1 MLAEIFLMAIIILI
15 IKDNTNKVV
24 FISSKQGLSNKIKN
38 FYLDQ
43 YINKL
48 IDRIEYKNIETKL
61 KMEQIRVMSIKYISD
76 RLGEKG

>member
-1 MLAEIFLMAIIILI
+1 MAIIILI

>member
-1 MLAEIFLMAIIILI
+1 MAIIILI

-48 IDRIEYKNIETKL
+48 IDKNINLLLYLAILINLINHLTHVHS
-61 KMEQIRVMSIKYISD
+61 MVRIN
-76 RLGEKG
+76 

>member
-1 MLAEIFLMAIIILI
+1 MAIIILI

-43 YINKL
+43 YINKFINL
-48 IDRIEYKNIETKL
+48 VLYLASIIITEKN
-61 KMEQIRVMSIKYISD
+61 YD
-76 RLGEKG
+76 NYYC

>member
-1 MLAEIFLMAIIILI
+1 MAIIILI

-24 FISSKQGLSNKIKN
+24 LISSKQGLSNKIKN

-48 IDRIEYKNIETKL
+48 INIILITK
-61 KMEQIRVMSIKYISD
+61 
-76 RLGEKG
+76 

>member
-1 MLAEIFLMAIIILI
+1 MAIIILI

-24 FISSKQGLSNKIKN
+24 FISAKHGLSNKIKN

-48 IDRIEYKNIETKL
+48 IDKNINL
-61 KMEQIRVMSIKYISD
+61 LLYLASIIIT
-76 RLGEKG
+76 EKNYDNYYC

>member
-1 MLAEIFLMAIIILI
+1 MAIIILI

-48 IDRIEYKNIETKL
+48 IDKINISSSLALLAICAAKRDDL
-61 KMEQIRVMSIKYISD
+61 Y
-76 RLGEKG
+76 L

>member
-1 MLAEIFLMAIIILI
+1 MAIIILI

-24 FISSKQGLSNKIKN
+24 LISSKQGLSNKIKN

-48 IDRIEYKNIETKL
+48 IDKNINIL
-61 KMEQIRVMSIKYISD
+61 LYLASIIIT
-76 RLGEKG
+76 EKNYDNYYCWTAI

>member
-1 MLAEIFLMAIIILI
+1 MAIIILI

-48 IDRIEYKNIETKL
+48 IDKNINL
-61 KMEQIRVMSIKYISD
+61 LLYLASYC
-76 RLGEKG
+76 

>member
-1 MLAEIFLMAIIILI
+1 MYQENHLLAEIFLMAIIILI

-48 IDRIEYKNIETKL
+48 IDKNINL
-61 KMEQIRVMSIKYISD
+61 VLYLASIIIT
-76 RLGEKG
+76 EKNYDNYYC

>member
-1 MLAEIFLMAIIILI
+1 MAIIILI

-48 IDRIEYKNIETKL
+48 IDKNINL
-61 KMEQIRVMSIKYISD
+61 VLASIIIT
-76 RLGEKG
+76 EKNYDNYYC

>member
-1 MLAEIFLMAIIILI
+1 MAIIILI

-24 FISSKQGLSNKIKN
+24 FISSKQGLYNKIKN

-48 IDRIEYKNIETKL
+48 IDKNINL
-61 KMEQIRVMSIKYISD
+61 VLYLASIIIT
-76 RLGEKG
+76 EKNYDNYYC

>member
-1 MLAEIFLMAIIILI
+1 MYQENHLLAGIFLMAIIILI

-24 FISSKQGLSNKIKN
+24 LISSKQGLSNKIKN

-48 IDRIEYKNIETKL
+48 IDKNINL
-61 KMEQIRVMSIKYISD
+61 VLYLASIIIT
-76 RLGEKG
+76 EKNYDNYYC

>member
-1 MLAEIFLMAIIILI
+1 MAIIILI

-48 IDRIEYKNIETKL
+48 IDKNYICL
-61 KMEQIRVMSIKYISD
+61 FNYLFISSQMSAKPYFIGSTGI
-76 RLGEKG
+76 LPLW

>member
-1 MLAEIFLMAIIILI
+1 MAIIILI
-15 IKDNTNKVV
+15 IKDNTVV

-48 IDRIEYKNIETKL
+48 IDKNINL
-61 KMEQIRVMSIKYISD
+61 VLYLASIIIT
-76 RLGEKG
+76 EKNYDNYYC

>member
-1 MLAEIFLMAIIILI
+1 MAIIILI

-48 IDRIEYKNIETKL
+48 IDKNIYRYKCYEV
-61 KMEQIRVMSIKYISD
+61 EFIPIVI
-76 RLGEKG
+76 